1 MLPLQKPFKVFST
14 CVSVVGQSAKWFRRM
29 LPLPCFWYNPPVN
42 LYYEICTRK
51 HDHNSLSRFCWGAKG
66 SRKGGVKAVLGYHN
80 FEQHPHDKL
89 FKLAGAEQTC
99 LQRSEA
105 WRIGQCGNS
114 VGSKWIKAW
123 SHIYI
128 PCATMEYQKL
138 YYSYLVVKHLARS
151 NGA

>member
-1 MLPLQKPFKVFST
+1 MVYIILCIWESFARLLVSEWHLQIWT
-14 CVSVVGQSAKWFRRM
+14 CDD
-29 LPLPCFWYNPPVN
+29 LCFCCRGVRPR
-42 LYYEICTRK
+42 TRK